1 MRTIKN
7 LMVKVTYTVGLGEV
21 EVENEEYES
30 LMRAYNDG
38 GEVPN
43 PDECCCGNGKQALS
57 PASEWLSE
65 NIKEGDAMDWE
76 YEIECFEEQ

>member
-7 LMVKVTYTVGLGEV
+7 LMVKVTYMVGLGGIEV
-21 EVENEEYES
+21 EDEEYES
-30 LMRAYNDG
+30 IMKACREYG

-43 PDECCCGNGKQALS
+43 PDECCFNGKQELS

-65 NIKEGDAMDWE
+65 NIKENDAMDWE
-76 YEIECFEEQ
+76 YEIIDIEE